1 MGATGGI
8 RRRAILYGGL
18 GLGALK
24 QRLPLRVKL
33 RWRLLRA
40 LKRLKDAWYHSS
52 GDWHWL
58 VEKPMPVAAIN
69 RDLWRAAVPSVS
81 FCVLSMLSCAIST
94 FGLLAGSTATVIG
107 AMIVAPLMG
116 PVIAM
121 AYAIAVSNRRLFRR
135 STLTVFFG
143 ILMTVLISWVIAK
156 VTGLQVMNPE
166 ISSRTQ
172 PTLLDLG
179 VAMAAGAAGAF
190 ANSRRRI
197 ADALPGVAI
206 AVALVPP
213 LSVVGIGFAQGNQE
227 AGFGASILFITNLIG
242 IVFSG
247 SLVFLLQRYGSVKRA
262 KHGLFAAVIMLAFLV
277 LPLTVSLRNLL
288 VKQAV
293 RNQIQSSIRQEI
305 SDPSTTTIRSVEID
319 FRKETLFVFVRLT
332 TSEGNVS
339 QDEVESLRMLL
350 AERIERPVH
359 LKVQVTPVEVFDL
372 SD

>member
-1 MGATGGI
+1 
-8 RRRAILYGGL
+8 
-18 GLGALK
+18 
-24 QRLPLRVKL
+24 
-33 RWRLLRA
+33 
-40 LKRLKDAWYHSS
+40 
-52 GDWHWL
+52 
-58 VEKPMPVAAIN
+58 MPVAAIN

-121 AYAIAVSNRRLFRR
+121 AYAIAISNRRLFRR
-135 STLTVFFG
+135 STLTVFCG
-143 ILMTVLISWVIAK
+143 ILMTVLISWLIAK
-156 VTGLQVMNPE
+156 VTGLQVNNPE

-179 VAMAAGAAGAF
+179 VAMSAGAAGAF

-227 AGFGASILFITNLIG
+227 VGFGASILFITNLIG

-262 KHGLFAAVIMLAFLV
+262 KHGLFAAVVMLAFLV
-277 LPLTVSLRNLL
+277 LPLTLSLRNLL

-293 RNQIQSSIRQEI
+293 RNQIQASIRREI
-305 SDPSTTTIRSVEID
+305 SASDSTTIRSVRTD
-319 FRKETLFVFVRLT
+319 FRENTLFVFVEMAVIEGDV
-332 TSEGNVS
+332 SE
-339 QDEVESLRMLL
+339 DEIESLRDLL
-350 AERIERPVH
+350 SDQVERPVR
-359 LKVQVTPVEVFDL
+359 LRVQVTPIEVFDL
-372 SD
+372 TD